1 MRRWFLSGAAV
12 MLAIAGGSGLCAQH
26 AIAAGRVDYSSG
38 ARAATGGPGVL
49 LVCNGSTVRCPAL
62 PRSARPY
69 YRTVQGAVDAA
80 RSGDWILIYPGV
92 YHEKSRHWPTAGV
105 WVQKPGLHIRGL
117 DRNRV
122 IIDGSKGTAAHPCPS
137 AAAQQDLT
145 PRDGI
150 VVAKASGVTLENLTV
165 CDYLA
170 GPDGDGN
177 EIWWN
182 GGDGTGTIG
191 LGSYAGSYLTA
202 TSQYAPGTLNSPR
215 LAQYG
220 IFVSN
225 ARGPG
230 LITNS
235 YASNM
240 ADAAYYVGAC
250 RRVCDTTLASD
261 TGVNSALGYS
271 GTNSGGQLVIRNSV
285 FRLNR
290 AGIAPNSMNNDDAPS
305 PQDGRCPGSATR
317 SCTIIEDNLIAS
329 NNNANAPGNDAAP
342 PVGTGVEIA
351 GGSYD
356 TVTGNSIENQGS
368 WGILTSDN
376 PYSEQPPPTA
386 HCQGGIENDPL
397 PGICLFRARG
407 NQIYGNVFSHDG
419 FFGNLSNSD
428 LATEGLASYRPRNC
442 FYRNIDLGGPLTS
455 APASIQ
461 GASVDGQPCGRPGTG
476 NDPAL
481 ANQLICAA
489 GTYPCPLPPVLAK
502 YPKQTRTV
510 MLPPPRLPS
519 MPRPCTGVPRNAFC
533 P

>member
-1 MRRWFLSGAAV
+1 MRHAFLSGAALI
-12 MLAIAGGSGLCAQH
+12 LAIAGCASSVAQH
-26 AIAAGRVDYSSG
+26 ATTAGQ
-38 ARAATGGPGVL
+38 GPVVL

-62 PRSARPY
+62 PPSARAY
-69 YRTVQGAVDAA
+69 YRTVQAAVDAA

-92 YHEKSRHWPTAGV
+92 YHEKSRQWPTAGV
-105 WVQKPGLHIRGL
+105 WIQKPDLHIRGL
-117 DRNRV
+117 DRNNV
-122 IIDGSKGTAAHPCPS
+122 IIDGSKGTTAHPCPQ
-137 AAAQQDLT
+137 AAAQQDFT

-150 VVAKASGVTLENLTV
+150 VVWKASGVTVENLTV

-170 GPDGDGN
+170 GSGGHGD

-191 LGSYAGSYLTA
+191 LGSYSGSYLTA
-202 TSQYAPGTLNSPR
+202 TSEYAPARLNSPQ

-240 ADAAYYVGAC
+240 ADAAFYVGAC

-285 FRLNR
+285 FLLNR
-290 AGIAPNSMNNDDAPS
+290 AGLAPNSMNNDDAPS

-317 SCTIIEDNLIAS
+317 SCTIIEDNLILA
-329 NNNANAPGNDAAP
+329 NNNANAPGSDAAP
-342 PVGTGVEIA
+342 PVGTGVQIA

-356 TVTGNSIENQGS
+356 TVTGNVIKNQGS
-368 WGILTSDN
+368 WGILASDDAD
-376 PYSEQPPPTA
+376 PEQPPPDA
-386 HCQGGIENDPL
+386 HCQGGIKNYPL
-397 PGICLFRARG
+397 PRFCLFQARG
-407 NQIYGNVFSHDG
+407 NQVYGNVFSHDG

-489 GTYPCPLPPVLAK
+489 GTYPCPLPPILAK